1 VQVYLPKGQTG
12 GELPAFTDDGSVFCN
27 KIVTAK
33 DKVLCGLSRSRVGVD
48 VAANA
53 PCGLTF
59 DKLFAVL
66 AFSDNFV

>member
-1 VQVYLPKGQTG
+1 MQIYLPKGQTG
-12 GELPAFTDDGSVFCN
+12 GELSAFAYYRTVFRD
-27 KIVTAK
+27 KIVTAENQ
-33 DKVLCGLSRSRVGVD
+33 VLRGLSRSRVGVNI
-48 VAANA
+48 AANA